1 MLEDGAHISFFH
13 DVAAVHHCHSIHHRG
28 HDAQVVGDKNDGGAQ
43 LFVYGPEQVQDL
55 GLDSY
60 IQGGGGLIRD
70 EQLRVAQKSDGR
82 S

>member
-1 MLEDGAHISFFH
+1 MVRTSAFSTMWPQYITATVSTID
-13 DVAAVHHCHSIHHRG
+13 G

-55 GLDSY
+55 GLDGY

-70 EQLRVAQKSDGR
+70 EQLRVAQTERWR